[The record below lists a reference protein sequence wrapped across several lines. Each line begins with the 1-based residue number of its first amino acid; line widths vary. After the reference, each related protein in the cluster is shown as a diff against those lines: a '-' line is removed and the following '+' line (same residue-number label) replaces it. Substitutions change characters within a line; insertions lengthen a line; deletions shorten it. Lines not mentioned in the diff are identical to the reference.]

1 MQVHTFNIGI
11 YPGAIL
17 PFIIGYWADA
27 ATAVG
32 DITATEEASGI
43 EQIGP
48 RHDER
53 IQGCLLAD
61 GMPSDFCACCK
72 RVLYCFSC
80 SPIHLMH
87 AQCTDGPKLQAKLQA
102 KLCAGST
109 SVTYCWCLKLLALM
123 HRFQLFPGQLCHFT
137 TSECVCPEQWH
148 HCLHPVCLAYGGCGH
163 RHLAVPIWSPWKGN
177 ITAQGSWLSP
187 DPLPPP
193 PPALYKFAMPMTTML
208 CR

>member
-1 MQVHTFNIGI
+1 MQCSYSWFVPMWLECAGHCTSSCRHVASQQSPACYLNMQVHTFNIGI

-61 GMPSDFCACCK
+61 GMPSDFCA
-72 RVLYCFSC
+72 
-80 SPIHLMH
+80 
-87 AQCTDGPKLQAKLQA
+87 
-102 KLCAGST
+102 
-109 SVTYCWCLKLLALM
+109 
-123 HRFQLFPGQLCHFT
+123 
-137 TSECVCPEQWH
+137 
-148 HCLHPVCLAYGGCGH
+148 
-163 RHLAVPIWSPWKGN
+163 
-177 ITAQGSWLSP
+177 
-187 DPLPPP
+187 
-193 PPALYKFAMPMTTML
+193 
-208 CR
+208 

>member
-61 GMPSDFCACCK
+61 GMPSNFCVSSK
-72 RVLYCFSC
+72 MPTFFPLVLTYINEC
-80 SPIHLMH
+80 P
-87 AQCTDGPKLQAKLQA
+87 LQHVL
-102 KLCAGST
+102 
-109 SVTYCWCLKLLALM
+109 
-123 HRFQLFPGQLCHFT
+123 
-137 TSECVCPEQWH
+137 
-148 HCLHPVCLAYGGCGH
+148 
-163 RHLAVPIWSPWKGN
+163 
-177 ITAQGSWLSP
+177 TAQDCKQSHVLAP
-187 DPLPPP
+187 PL
-193 PPALYKFAMPMTTML
+193 
-208 CR
+208 

>member
-1 MQVHTFNIGI
+1 MLLNMQVHTFNIGI

-61 GMPSDFCACCK
+61 GMPSIF
-72 RVLYCFSC
+72 
-80 SPIHLMH
+80 
-87 AQCTDGPKLQAKLQA
+87 
-102 KLCAGST
+102 
-109 SVTYCWCLKLLALM
+109 
-123 HRFQLFPGQLCHFT
+123 
-137 TSECVCPEQWH
+137 
-148 HCLHPVCLAYGGCGH
+148 
-163 RHLAVPIWSPWKGN
+163 
-177 ITAQGSWLSP
+177 
-187 DPLPPP
+187 
-193 PPALYKFAMPMTTML
+193 
-208 CR
+208 

>member
-1 MQVHTFNIGI
+1 MLLNMQVHTFNIGI

-61 GMPSDFCACCK
+61 GMPSIFCAFCK
-72 RVLYCFSC
+72 CTLYCLFCSC
-80 SPIHLMH
+80 LHHCMPSVLLTQDCKQSHVLAPPL
-87 AQCTDGPKLQAKLQA
+87 
-102 KLCAGST
+102 
-109 SVTYCWCLKLLALM
+109 SVTA
-123 HRFQLFPGQLCHFT
+123 G
-137 TSECVCPEQWH
+137 V
-148 HCLHPVCLAYGGCGH
+148 
-163 RHLAVPIWSPWKGN
+163 
-177 ITAQGSWLSP
+177 
-187 DPLPPP
+187 
-193 PPALYKFAMPMTTML
+193 
-208 CR
+208 

>member
-61 GMPSDFCACCK
+61 GMPSDFCAWLQYAYFI
-72 RVLYCFSC
+72 VFSS
-80 SPIHLMH
+80 SPLHECM
-87 AQCTDGPKLQAKLQA
+87 
-102 KLCAGST
+102 S
-109 SVTYCWCLKLLALM
+109 SVLLARDCRQS
-123 HRFQLFPGQLCHFT
+123 H
-137 TSECVCPEQWH
+137 V
-148 HCLHPVCLAYGGCGH
+148 LAPP
-163 RHLAVPIWSPWKGN
+163 LSL
-177 ITAQGSWLSP
+177 TAGV
-187 DPLPPP
+187 
-193 PPALYKFAMPMTTML
+193 
-208 CR
+208 